1 MINKK
6 ILYFCSSYPYP
17 IDDGIKK
24 INVNLINEFILQK
37 YQVTLVVPDE
47 CDIVPEYFNK
57 INIIKYHK
65 NRTIA
70 KLFRSLFLLEPLYF
84 GLYYDKSILKKIDKQ
99 DFDLIFYDFYPLT
112 QYYSNMKNEIFM
124 MPDSM
129 KQLAWSG
136 FKNEKGIARKVY
148 LLINYILANMYNK
161 KIQNI
166 KKLYVSNEDIKIDK
180 LENSYFFKIP
190 ADNYD
195 FKKYQQNNFNK
206 SEILFRGIMSFEP
219 NITAV
224 KSFYNDI
231 FIDLIKKYPD
241 IKLKVVGKNPSS
253 ELQNELKENCIFTGF
268 VDDIFDEMSKSSI
281 HIVPMISGTG
291 VKTKMLDSIA
301 LKRLVF
307 ATPKA
312 INGIF
317 NNIKEARENGV
328 IVYESKED
336 FFDNFDKMLKNKF
349 DYNEMVNKAY
359 DYLMQNSY
367 SKKIEDLFEIVK
379 RNVN

>member
-1 MINKK
+1 MKTKK

-24 INVNLINEFILQK
+24 INVNLINEFIFQGHE
-37 YQVTLVVPDE
+37 VTLVIPDE
-47 CDIVPEYFNK
+47 CDIIPDYFSK
-57 INIIKYHK
+57 IKIIKYNK
-65 NRTIA
+65 KRTIT

-84 GLYYDKSILKKIDKQ
+84 GLYYDKSVFKKIRKEDY
-99 DFDLIFYDFYPLT
+99 DLVFYDFYPLT
-112 QYYSNMKNEIFM
+112 QYSSGMKNEIFM

-136 FKNEKGIARKVY
+136 FKNEKGILRKTYLFINY
-148 LLINYILANMYNK
+148 LLANIYNN

-180 LENSYFFKIP
+180 LQNSFFFKIP

-206 SEILFRGIMSFEP
+206 NEILFRGIMNFEP

-224 KSFYNDI
+224 KNFYNDI
-231 FIDLIKKYPD
+231 FIDLIKKYPN
-241 IKLKVVGKNPSS
+241 INLKIVGKNPSDK
-253 ELQNELKENCIFTGF
+253 LKNKLEINCTFTGF
-268 VDDIFDEMSKSSI
+268 VDDIFDEMSKSAF
-281 HIVPMISGTG
+281 HIVPMTSGTG
-291 VKTKMLDSIA
+291 VKTKMLDSIS
-301 LKRLVF
+301 LKRLVL

-317 NNIKEARENGV
+317 NSVEEARENGI
-328 IVYESKED
+328 IVYEDKEYFFD
-336 FFDNFDKMLKNKF
+336 FFDKIIENKF
-349 DYNEMVNKAY
+349 DYNGMVDKAY
-359 DYLMQNSY
+359 NYLMKNNY
-367 SKKIEDLFEIVK
+367 NKKIDELFNIASKEI
-379 RNVN
+379 N

>member
-1 MINKK
+1 MKNKR

-24 INVNLINEFILQK
+24 INVNLINEFLAQK
-37 YQVTLVVPDE
+37 YDVTLIVPDD
-47 CDIVPEYFNK
+47 CDYVPEYFNK
-57 INIIKYHK
+57 LEVIKYNK
-65 NRTIA
+65 KRTLS
-70 KLFRSLFLLEPLYF
+70 KLFRSFLLLEPLYF
-84 GLYYDKSILKKIDKQ
+84 GLYYDKNIFKNISKKN
-99 DFDLIFYDFYPLT
+99 FDLIFYDFYPLT
-112 QYYSNMKNEIFM
+112 QYSSNEKNEIFM

-136 FKNEKGIARKVY
+136 FKNEKGMVRKTY
-148 LLINYILANMYNK
+148 LLINYLLANIYNK

-166 KKLYVSNEDIKIDK
+166 KKLYVSSEDIKIDK

-224 KSFYNDI
+224 KSFYNEI
-231 FIDLIKKYPD
+231 FIDLIEKYPE
-241 IKLKVVGKNPSS
+241 ITLKIVGKNPSLGLQK
-253 ELQNELKENCIFTGF
+253 ELNKNCEFTGF
-268 VDDIFDEMSKSSI
+268 VDDIFDVMSRSAI
-281 HIVPMISGTG
+281 HIVPMTSGTG

-317 NNIKEARENGV
+317 DNIEEARENGI
-328 IVYESKED
+328 IVYETKGE
-336 FFDNFDKMLKNKF
+336 FFDKFDKMLKNKF
-349 DYNEMVNKAY
+349 DYTRMTDKAY
-359 DYLMQNSY
+359 SYLMKNSY
-367 SKKIEDLFEIVK
+367 SNKTNELFNIVGA
-379 RNVN
+379 